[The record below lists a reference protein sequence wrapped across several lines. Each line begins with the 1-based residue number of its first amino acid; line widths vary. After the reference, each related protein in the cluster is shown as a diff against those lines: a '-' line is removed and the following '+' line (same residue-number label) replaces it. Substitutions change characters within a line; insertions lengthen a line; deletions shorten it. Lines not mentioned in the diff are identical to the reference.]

1 MLMLVYLLTYVQ
13 YYMLILSL
21 TSSIATKYSENCC
34 VMTVDQSKQVILI
47 EALCSENRSIYMK
60 KVFFALL
67 TISGFF
73 TCVSSC
79 TSDGSCS
86 SGEVSI
92 QDLQDF
98 GCNNT
103 AFSMT
108 VATLNDFELIRTQ
121 EDYDRQ
127 ISAQCTPSIDWT
139 EHDMIAGM
147 IQLNQGLSS
156 IDKVLVM
163 NCAQNTLTLSITV
176 TKSASLDAP
185 NVSFN
190 AIIPKIKDE
199 QNLFVDFNISG

>member
-1 MLMLVYLLTYVQ
+1 
-13 YYMLILSL
+13 
-21 TSSIATKYSENCC
+21 
-34 VMTVDQSKQVILI
+34 
-47 EALCSENRSIYMK
+47 MK
-60 KVFFALL
+60 KVFFILL
-67 TISGFF
+67 TISGFL

-79 TSDGSCS
+79 TSDDSCN

-121 EDYDRQ
+121 EDYDRH
-127 ISAQCTPSIDWT
+127 ISAKCTPLIDWT
-139 EHDMIAGM
+139 GSDMIAGM

-163 NCAQNTLTLSITV
+163 NCAQNTLTLSITIM
-176 TKSASLDAP
+176 TSATLDAP